1 MASTVRRRWRT
12 GTLLLLSVA
21 LGSTVAAYHYATGFE
36 IGGGVFEQIGFGRQ
50 GASPGA
56 GAHVR
61 GAPSRCAGN
70 DCPDDGESTPH

>member
-36 IGGGVFEQIGFGRQ
+36 IGGGVFEQIGVGRQ
-50 GASPGA
+50 GTASGQA
-56 GAHVR
+56 ARAR
-61 GAPSRCAGN
+61 GTPSRCPAG
-70 DCPDDGESTPH
+70 DCRDDGASPAR

>member
-50 GASPGA
+50 HTSSGQAA
-56 GAHVR
+56 RAR
-61 GAPSRCAGN
+61 GAPSRCPGA
-70 DCPDDGESTPH
+70 DCRDDGESPTR

>member
-36 IGGGVFEQIGFGRQ
+36 LGGGVFEQIGFGRS
-50 GASPGA
+50 GTSSGSVKPARGSPSSCPG
-56 GAHVR
+56 
-61 GAPSRCAGN
+61 S
-70 DCPDDGESTPH
+70 DCRDESTSQTH

>member
-36 IGGGVFEQIGFGRQ
+36 LGGGVFQQIGFGRQ
-50 GASPGA
+50 NTSSGR
-56 GAHVR
+56 GAHAHSATPSCSGSDCR
-61 GAPSRCAGN
+61 GGPAS
-70 DCPDDGESTPH
+70 EPH

>member
-36 IGGGVFEQIGFGRQ
+36 LGGGVFQQIGFGRQ
-50 GASPGA
+50 GTSSGSGVHARNAASSCSGRDC
-56 GAHVR
+56 R
-61 GAPSRCAGN
+61 GDAASQ
-70 DCPDDGESTPH
+70 PH

>member
-36 IGGGVFEQIGFGRQ
+36 LGGGVFEQIGFGRQ
-50 GASPGA
+50 GTSSGPV
-56 GAHVR
+56 AHAR
-61 GAPSRCAGN
+61 GAPSSCPGG
-70 DCPDDGESTPH
+70 DCRGASTSQAH

>member
-36 IGGGVFEQIGFGRQ
+36 LGGGVFEQIGFGRSDTSSGSVKQ
-50 GASPGA
+50 
-56 GAHVR
+56 VR
-61 GAPSRCAGN
+61 GSPSSCPGG
-70 DCPDDGESTPH
+70 DCRDESTPQAH

>member
-36 IGGGVFEQIGFGRQ
+36 IGGGVFQQIGFGRQ
-50 GASPGA
+50 GTSSGHA
-56 GAHVR
+56 AHAR
-61 GAPSRCAGN
+61 GASSRCSGS
-70 DCPDDGESTPH
+70 DCRDDGESPPR

>member
-36 IGGGVFEQIGFGRQ
+36 LGGGVFQQIGFGRQ
-50 GASPGA
+50 NASSGPGA
-56 GAHVR
+56 HAR
-61 GAPSRCAGN
+61 GATPSCSGS
-70 DCPDDGESTPH
+70 DCRGSPASEPH

>member
-36 IGGGVFEQIGFGRQ
+36 LGGGVFQQIGFGRQ
-50 GASPGA
+50 GTSSAPASRA
-56 GAHVR
+56 R
-61 GAPSRCAGN
+61 GAPSSCSGG
-70 DCPDDGESTPH
+70 DCRDDASPPAH

>member
-21 LGSTVAAYHYATGFE
+21 LGSTVAAYHYASGFE
-36 IGGGVFEQIGFGRQ
+36 LGGGVFQQIGFGRQ
-50 GASPGA
+50 GTSFGP

-61 GAPSRCAGN
+61 KAASSCSGS
-70 DCPDDGESTPH
+70 DCRGDPATQSH